1 MDNIQMPPIPFK
13 RNMSYGI
20 KILILGLQ
28 CGVLMIGALA
38 IWIISYSREE
48 RNKDVAEQITSE
60 WGKSVSIDG
69 PIVKGNPDSKTF
81 LRPETFICKA
91 NVNTKSLHRNIYEAE
106 VFNTHVTISGTFN
119 KDSIISI
126 GNTIYLELG
135 VNTDQITKISTLK
148 IGNQTIKWRKSN
160 SFLYA
165 EADVSDLPPVIDYS
179 TDFEIRG
186 SGAFFIKQIGNKSF
200 ISISGEASCPSFSG
214 SNLPN
219 ERSIQG
225 RFFSAKW
232 ETDNTL
238 TKTTD
243 EVQPEYKYICTNF
256 LVGVDRYQKVARS
269 LKYAFI
275 IILLTY
281 ISVLFTEILMERN
294 IPLLNYFLIG
304 AALIIFYTLLLSF
317 SEHIS
322 FGSAYLA
329 ASTMTVLLI
338 SGYMWKMIGS
348 KKAGIII
355 GTILTVIY
363 VCCFIL
369 LSLETYALLL
379 GSLIL
384 FISLATM
391 MYGSIQIKRN

>member
-60 WGKSVSIDG
+60 WGKTVYIDG
-69 PIVKGNPDSKTF
+69 LIVKENHDSKTF
-81 LRPETFICKA
+81 LKPETFICNA
-91 NVNTKSLHRNIYEAE
+91 NVDTESLHRNIYEAE
-106 VFNTHVTISGTFN
+106 VFNAHVSISGTFN
-119 KDSIISI
+119 KNSIITI
-126 GNTIYLELG
+126 GDTVYFELG
-135 VNTDQITKISTLK
+135 INTDQITKLSTLK
-148 IGNQTIKWRKSN
+148 IGNKSVKWHKTNN
-160 SFLYA
+160 SLYA
-165 EADVSDLPPVIDYS
+165 MANTSDLPSVINYS
-179 TDFEIRG
+179 TAFDVRG
-186 SGAFFIKQIGNKSF
+186 SGSFYIKQIGKKSSV
-200 ISISGEASCPSFSG
+200 SISGEASNPSFGG
-214 SNLPN
+214 SCLPDK
-219 ERSIQG
+219 RSIQG
-225 RFFSAKW
+225 RRFSAKW
-232 ETDNTL
+232 ENENTSEVISDKDSSEFTYTD
-238 TKTTD
+238 
-243 EVQPEYKYICTNF
+243 F
-256 LVGVDRYQKVARS
+256 LVGVDRYQKVTRS

-281 ISVLFTEILMERN
+281 ISVLFTEILMKRN

-322 FGSAYLA
+322 FGLAYLV

-384 FISLATM
+384 FISLAAM
-391 MYGSIQIKRN
+391 MYGSLQIKHN